1 MHETQDLAKA
11 TLGKELEVR
20 ALLEEIR
27 PAIQMDGGDVEFVS
41 LDDKGKV
48 MVRLLGSCV
57 GCHSPS
63 SPSSRASKTS
73 HVAHRRR
80 DLRRR
85 RGSLVSL
92 TEARILEALQVV
104 QDPDLHKDLVALGM
118 IEDVRIDGGNVS
130 FTVALTTPA
139 CPVKDDLK
147 RQCEEAVRALPGVT
161 SASVTMTSRV
171 RGRSGGVAGK
181 VAIPGVAHVVAVASG
196 KGGVGKSTVAVNLA
210 VALAQD
216 GARVGLIDAD
226 VYGPNV
232 PLMMGVREQPYQ
244 KDGKILPLSAHGVKV
259 MSMGFLVDPETPVIW
274 RGPMLHGVMQNFT
287 RDVDWGTLD
296 YLVIDMPPGTGD
308 VQLSLA
314 QQVPLAGA
322 VIVATPQQVALD
334 DAQKAIAMF
343 KKLEVPVL
351 GCDREHVLLHLPVAT
366 PATRSSPRR
375 RRGQGESARF
385 AVFGR
390 DPDPSVRP
398 PGRRRGGPGA
408 RHRSLVSRGR
418 GVSLGRAPGGVA
430 AVHPG
435 RGRHTRPRRFVR
447 EPR

>member
-1 MHETQDLAKA
+1 
-11 TLGKELEVR
+11 
-20 ALLEEIR
+20 
-27 PAIQMDGGDVEFVS
+27 
-41 LDDKGKV
+41 
-48 MVRLLGSCV
+48 
-57 GCHSPS
+57 
-63 SPSSRASKTS
+63 
-73 HVAHRRR
+73 
-80 DLRRR
+80 
-85 RGSLVSL
+85 VSL
-92 TEARILEALQVV
+92 TEARILEALKVV

-147 RQCEEAVRALPGVT
+147 RQCEEAVRALPGVAN
-161 SASVTMTSRV
+161 ASVTMTSRV
-171 RGRSGGVAGK
+171 RGRAGGVAGK
-181 VAIPGVAHVVAVASG
+181 VAIPGVAHIVAVASG

-232 PLMMGVREQPYQ
+232 PLMMGVREQPFQ

-351 GCDREHVLLHLPVAT
+351 GVIENMSYFTCPSCDARHEIFSSGGAEAKARALGLPFLGAI
-366 PATRSSPRR
+366 PIH
-375 RRGQGESARF
+375 
-385 AVFGR
+385 
-390 DPDPSVRP
+390 PSVRQAGDAGVP
-398 PGRRRGGPGA
+398 VLVTDPSSTEAEAFRSVARQVASRLSIQAEGGALALAG
-408 RHRSLVSRGR
+408 S
-418 GVSLGRAPGGVA
+418 
-430 AVHPG
+430 
-435 RGRHTRPRRFVR
+435 
-447 EPR
+447 

>member
-1 MHETQDLAKA
+1 M
-11 TLGKELEVR
+11 
-20 ALLEEIR
+20 
-27 PAIQMDGGDVEFVS
+27 
-41 LDDKGKV
+41 
-48 MVRLLGSCV
+48 
-57 GCHSPS
+57 
-63 SPSSRASKTS
+63 
-73 HVAHRRR
+73 
-80 DLRRR
+80 
-85 RGSLVSL
+85 SL
-92 TEARILEALQVV
+92 TEAQVLAALQVV
-104 QDPDLHKDLVALGM
+104 QDPDLKRDLVALGM
-118 IEDVRIDGGNVS
+118 IEDVKIAGGDVS

-161 SASVTMTSRV
+161 SVAVTMTSRV
-171 RGRSGGVAGK
+171 RGRTGGVPGK

-196 KGGVGKSTVAVNLA
+196 KGGVGKSTLAVNLA

-232 PLMMGVREQPYQ
+232 PVMLGVREQPFQ
-244 KDGKILPLSAHGVKV
+244 KDGKIIPLTAHGLKV

-343 KKLEVPVL
+343 HKLEVPVL
-351 GCDREHVLLHLPVAT
+351 GMVENMSYFTCPSCDARHEIFSSGGAREKAEALGLPFLGAI
-366 PATRSSPRR
+366 PIH
-375 RRGQGESARF
+375 
-385 AVFGR
+385 
-390 DPDPSVRP
+390 PSVRQAGDAGTP
-398 PGRRRGGPGA
+398 V
-408 RHRSLVSRGR
+408 LVSDPASPEAEAFRSVAR
-418 GVSLGRAPGGVA
+418 QVA
-430 AVHPG
+430 ARLSIQAEG
-435 RGRHTRPRRFVR
+435 GAFALAGS
-447 EPR
+447 

>member
-1 MHETQDLAKA
+1 MSPETILQ
-11 TLGKELEVR
+11 
-20 ALLEEIR
+20 AL
-27 PAIQMDGGDVEFVS
+27 
-41 LDDKGKV
+41 
-48 MVRLLGSCV
+48 
-57 GCHSPS
+57 
-63 SPSSRASKTS
+63 
-73 HVAHRRR
+73 
-80 DLRRR
+80 
-85 RGSLVSL
+85 
-92 TEARILEALQVV
+92 RIV

-118 IEDVRIDGGNVS
+118 IEDVKIDGGRVS

-161 SASVTMTSRV
+161 AVEVTMTSRV
-171 RGRSGGVAGK
+171 RGKGGIGPK
-181 VAIPGVAHVVAVASG
+181 LAIEGVAHVVAVASG

-210 VALAQD
+210 VALAQE

-232 PLMMGVREQPYQ
+232 PVMMGVREQPFQ
-244 KDGKILPLSAHGVKV
+244 KDGKILPLVAHGVKL

-296 YLVIDMPPGTGD
+296 YLIIDLPPGTGD

-343 KKLEVPVL
+343 QKLEVPVL
-351 GCDREHVLLHLPVAT
+351 GMVENMSYFVCPSCDARHEIFSHGGARQKAEAMGLPFLGAI
-366 PATRSSPRR
+366 PIH
-375 RRGQGESARF
+375 
-385 AVFGR
+385 
-390 DPDPSVRP
+390 PSVRQAGDAGTP
-398 PGRRRGGPGA
+398 VLVTAPDSPEAEAFRALA
-408 RHRSLVSRGR
+408 RQ
-418 GVSLGRAPGGVA
+418 VA
-430 AVHPG
+430 ARLSIQAAGDVPALAG
-435 RGRHTRPRRFVR
+435 S
-447 EPR
+447 